1 MSIFRIDN
9 AMEGAKTVK
18 KMPYLIVLLVAI
30 FSFSLMGCSADY
42 GEESSDS
49 LYQVSTLSALMQ
61 GVYDGEI
68 SFGELERQGNFGIG
82 TFDGLE
88 GEMILL
94 DGQAYQVLVS
104 GQVEKVSAGMTT
116 PFAAVTDFEADKEM
130 ELAGIA
136 DYAQLQQE
144 LNKLLPS
151 RNIFYAVRVEGD
163 FSYVLTR
170 SVAKQSKPYPP
181 LVAVTE
187 DQKTFEFTNVQG
199 TLVGFWCPA
208 YAEGV
213 NLPGYHLHFLS
224 KDFSKGGHLLECSL
238 RQAAVYIDYTNQFEM
253 LLPQNEAFL
262 NVDLEGA
269 SKEDAQKAEQTPK

>member
-1 MSIFRIDN
+1 
-9 AMEGAKTVK
+9 MEGARTVK
-18 KMPYLIVLLVAI
+18 KGSYLIMLLAAV

-42 GEESSDS
+42 GDDS
-49 LYQVSTLSALMQ
+49 ADVLYQVSTLNALMQ

-68 SFGELERQGNFGIG
+68 SFGELERQGDFGIG
-82 TFDGLE
+82 TFDSLE

-104 GQVEKVSAGMTT
+104 GQVEKVSAEETT
-116 PFAAVTDFEADKEM
+116 PFAVVTDFAADKEI

-144 LNKLLPS
+144 LDKLLPS
-151 RNIFYAVRVEGD
+151 RNIFYAIRVEGD

-181 LVAVTE
+181 LVAVTK
-187 DQKTFEFTNVQG
+187 DQQTFEFTDVQG

-213 NLPGYHLHFLS
+213 NMPGYHLHFLS
-224 KDFSKGGHLLECSL
+224 DDFSRGGHLLECSFS
-238 RQAAVYIDYTNQFEM
+238 QATVYIDYIDEFDM

-262 NVDLEGA
+262 NIDLAGA
-269 SKEDAQKAEQTPK
+269 SQEDVKKAEQDNK